1 METIIIIAL
10 IIAGISLYEYFTA
23 RRWQQVTSND
33 RNEIVFEDRNKEYGA
48 YVLRRNYDRNMAI
61 ILISV
66 FATFAISFGIY
77 KFVKNLPEDKVE
89 GPSVEMIKQT
99 IKTAEKDDPK
109 PPPPPPPPA
118 PPPGPKVVANPP
130 PVIVD
135 IPVDDPVKTQDQVE
149 DVNTGAKDAEGSG
162 DVWGPVVD
170 NPGNGPVENTAP
182 VEVIED
188 FVDEEPEFP
197 GGMDAFYAWV
207 TRNTEFPDGSDGGEI
222 TAEVVLSKDGRIY
235 DVRILNS
242 SAPELD
248 RVVKKT
254 LLQSSKWKPGRSNGK
269 PVNYR
274 FVIPFRFQL

>member
-1 METIIIIAL
+1 MEIIIIIAL

-33 RNEIVFEDRNKEYGA
+33 RNDIVFADRNKEYGA
-48 YVLRRNYDRNMAI
+48 FVLRTGYDRTMSI
-61 ILISV
+61 ILFSV
-66 FATFAISFGIY
+66 FASFALAFGIY
-77 KFVKNLPEDKVE
+77 KFVKNLPEDEVK
-89 GPSVEMIKQT
+89 GPKVEMIKKTIQT
-99 IKTAEKDDPK
+99 SKKEDT

-135 IPVDDPVKTQDQVE
+135 EEVNDPVKTQDQVE
-149 DVNTGAKDAEGSG
+149 NVNTGAKDNEGN
-162 DVWGPVVD
+162 DDNWGAIPD
-170 NPGNGPVENTAP
+170 TPGNGTGDVIPQAET
-182 VEVIED
+182 IED

-222 TAEVVLSKDGRIY
+222 TAEVVLSKDGKIN

>member
-1 METIIIIAL
+1 MGIIIGIAL

-23 RRWQQVTSND
+23 RRWQQITSTD
-33 RNEIVFEDRNKEYGA
+33 RNEIVFADRNKEYGA
-48 YVLRRNYDRNMAI
+48 YVLRRDYDRNMSI
-61 ILISV
+61 ILFSL
-66 FATFAISFGIY
+66 FASFALSFGIY

-89 GPSVEMIKQT
+89 GPKVDMIKKTIQT
-99 IKTAEKDDPK
+99 SKKDDT

-135 IPVDDPVKTQDQVE
+135 EEVNDPVKTQDQVE
-149 DVNTGAKDAEGSG
+149 NVNTGAKDAEGSG
-162 DVWGPVVD
+162 DTWGPVVD
-170 NPGNGPVENTAP
+170 NPGNGPVEATP
-182 VEVIED
+182 VETIED
-188 FVDEEPEFP
+188 FVDEEPEYP
-197 GGMDAFYAWV
+197 GGMEAFYAWV

-248 RVVKKT
+248 RVVKKA
-254 LLQSSKWKPGRSNGK
+254 LLQSSKWRPGRSNGK

>member
-33 RNEIVFEDRNKEYGA
+33 RNDIVFADRNKEYGA
-48 YVLRRNYDRNMAI
+48 FVLRKNYDRTMSI
-61 ILISV
+61 ILFSV
-66 FATFAISFGIY
+66 FASFALAFGIY

-89 GPSVEMIKQT
+89 GPKVDMIKKTIQT
-99 IKTAEKDDPK
+99 SKKEDT

-135 IPVDDPVKTQDQVE
+135 EEVNDPVKTQDQVE
-149 DVNTGAKDAEGSG
+149 NVNTGAKDAEGNG
-162 DVWGPVVD
+162 DTWGPVVD
-170 NPGNGPVENTAP
+170 NPGNGPVETST
-182 VEVIED
+182 VETIED
-188 FVDEEPEFP
+188 FVDEEPEYP

-207 TRNTEFPDGSDGGEI
+207 TRNTEFPEGSDGGEI

-254 LLQSSKWKPGRSNGK
+254 LLQSSKWRPGKSNGK
-269 PVNYR
+269 SVNYR